1 MATATNTRAP
11 HRPRPVRRSAYP
23 QIGPEMCSSSS
34 RGRGGRRR
42 GGGLVFEALEVV
54 RGIMDARQLRVPI
67 QAAASPPCAP
77 PWSSAASTANCGDVC
92 VCRFLKDTQADGGLE
107 DVQVA
112 GGLEDL
118 QVAGV
123 TICMY
128 MFCDLSC
135 LFEYNDWILNEG
147 YLAQNN
153 LYCFRESTSWHITC
167 QRKARAV
174 QKEPEPNVVEI
185 FKDCHT
191 SKMKGMSAPV
201 QAAVPMSVTMFT
213 FIHSCINVS
222 FPLTWFKRDEG
233 YSFGLDL

>member
-92 VCRFLKDTQADGGLE
+92 VCSWKRISLAKATMRSHASLEGFLKDTQADGGLE

-123 TICMY
+123 TMY
-128 MFCDLSC
+128 M
-135 LFEYNDWILNEG
+135 
-147 YLAQNN
+147 
-153 LYCFRESTSWHITC
+153 
-167 QRKARAV
+167 
-174 QKEPEPNVVEI
+174 
-185 FKDCHT
+185 
-191 SKMKGMSAPV
+191 
-201 QAAVPMSVTMFT
+201 
-213 FIHSCINVS
+213 
-222 FPLTWFKRDEG
+222 
-233 YSFGLDL
+233 